1 MYKEGKIFWGW
12 HVVAGAFL
20 LMAANYG
27 ARYSFGIFVQP
38 LTVENGW
45 SRSAVS
51 LAATINLITYA
62 LAGIGAGRLLDRVA
76 PRWITTAGAA
86 TGAAGLLLCALAR
99 TPLEL
104 YLAYGV
110 LYGLGSAWTGA
121 VPLTSSVGKWFVRKR
136 GLAIG
141 ISSMGVSLGSIT
153 LIPAAAFVM
162 ELFSWKAGFL
172 FIGLALLVPGVL
184 VAQLQLRRT
193 VPEAYG
199 LAPDGDDPVPGAGTA
214 PSGSAASSV
223 PLPAGRIMADSRFRM
238 LALCHGTAV
247 MTSLMAFVHQVPY
260 AIDNGVEKIAAAA
273 SLGAIGF
280 AGLAGQFFF
289 GWVSDRIAD
298 PKYSAAMGYTIMAA
312 GMIILMQTRT
322 VERLL
327 VYAMVFGFGYGCLGP
342 LLPILAAD
350 RFGRENMGAVFGLLI
365 FFVVGLGGA
374 LGPLLGGLVYD
385 LAGSYRWAWG
395 ANIGLLI
402 AAAIGVV
409 SLKRRHPDA
418 SLDNRSRDV

>member
-1 MYKEGKIFWGW
+1 MFKKDNIFWGW
-12 HVVAGAFL
+12 YVVAGAFL

-99 TPLEL
+99 TPLEI

-110 LYGLGSAWTGA
+110 LYGFGSAWTGA
-121 VPLTSSVGKWFVRKR
+121 VPVTSSVGKWFVRKR

-153 LIPAAAFVM
+153 LIPTAAFIM
-162 ELFSWKAGFL
+162 ERFSWKAGFL

-184 VAQLQLRRT
+184 VAQVLLRRT

-199 LAPDGDDPVPGAGTA
+199 LAPDGDDPAPGRVT
-214 PSGSAASSV
+214 AASVPAPLSV
-223 PLPAGRIMADSRFRM
+223 PLAAGHLMADSRFRM

-247 MTSLMAFVHQVPY
+247 MVSLMAFVHQVPY
-260 AIDNGVEKIAAAA
+260 AIDNGIEKITAAA

-280 AGLAGQFFF
+280 AGLVGQFFF
-289 GWVSDRIAD
+289 GWLSDRIAD
-298 PKYSAAMGYTIMAA
+298 PKYSAAMGYTVMAA
-312 GMIILMQTRT
+312 GMILLLQTRT
-322 VERLL
+322 VPMLM
-327 VYAMVFGFGYGCLGP
+327 VYALVFGFGYGCLGP

-350 RFGRENMGAVFGLLI
+350 RFGRQTMGAVFGLLV
-365 FFVVGLGGA
+365 FFVVGVGGA
-374 LGPLLGGLVYD
+374 FGPLLGGLVYD
-385 LAGSYRWAWG
+385 LTGSYRWAWIFNLG
-395 ANIGLLI
+395 MLI
-402 AAAIGVV
+402 AAATGIMT
-409 SLKRRHPDA
+409 LKRNRPA
-418 SLDNRSRDV
+418 SGSTAGL

>member
-1 MYKEGKIFWGW
+1 MFKKENIFWGW
-12 HVVAGAFL
+12 YVVAGAFL

-38 LTVENGW
+38 LTAENGW

-51 LAATINLITYA
+51 LAATINLFTYA

-86 TGAAGLLLCALAR
+86 AGAAGLLLCALAR
-99 TPLEL
+99 NPLEI
-104 YLAYGV
+104 YLFYGV
-110 LYGLGSAWTGA
+110 LYGFGSAWTGA
-121 VPLTSSVGKWFVRKR
+121 VPVTSSVGKWFVRKR

-153 LIPAAAFVM
+153 LIPTAAFIL
-162 ELFSWKAGFL
+162 ERFSWRAGFL
-172 FIGLALLVPGVL
+172 FIGLALLIPGVII
-184 VAQLQLRRT
+184 AQLLLRRT

-199 LAPDGDDPVPGAGTA
+199 LAPDGDDPAPNAGKEAPG
-214 PSGSAASSV
+214 PAAFSL
-223 PLPAGRIMADSRFRM
+223 PLPAGRIIADSRFRM

-247 MTSLMAFVHQVPY
+247 MVSLMAFVHQVPY
-260 AIDNGVEKIAAAA
+260 AIDNGIEKIAAAA

-289 GWVSDRIAD
+289 GWVSDRMAD
-298 PKYSAAMGYTIMAA
+298 PKYSAAMGYTAMAA
-312 GMIILMQTRT
+312 GMIILLQTRT
-322 VERLL
+322 VEMLL
-327 VYAMVFGFGYGCLGP
+327 VYAVVFGFGYGCLGP

-350 RFGRENMGAVFGLLI
+350 RFGRGNMGAVFGLLI

-395 ANIGLLI
+395 ANLGLLI
-402 AAAIGVV
+402 AAAIGIA

-418 SLDNRSRDV
+418 SLDNRSRGV

>member
-1 MYKEGKIFWGW
+1 
-12 HVVAGAFL
+12 
-20 LMAANYG
+20 
-27 ARYSFGIFVQP
+27 
-38 LTVENGW
+38 
-45 SRSAVS
+45 
-51 LAATINLITYA
+51 LAATINLVTYA

-99 TPLEL
+99 TPLEI

-110 LYGLGSAWTGA
+110 LYGFGSAWTGA
-121 VPLTSSVGKWFVRKR
+121 VPVTSSVGKWFVRKR

-153 LIPAAAFVM
+153 LIPTAAFIM
-162 ELFSWKAGFL
+162 ERFSWRAGFL
-172 FIGLALLVPGVL
+172 FIGLALLVPGVII
-184 VAQLQLRRT
+184 AQLLLRRT

-199 LAPDGDDPVPGAGTA
+199 LSPDGDDPAPNAGKEAPGPATF
-214 PSGSAASSV
+214 SL
-223 PLPAGRIMADSRFRM
+223 PLHTGRIIADSRFRM

-247 MTSLMAFVHQVPY
+247 MVSLMAFVHQVPY
-260 AIDNGVEKIAAAA
+260 AIDNGIEKIAAAA

-289 GWVSDRIAD
+289 GWVSDRMAD
-298 PKYSAAMGYTIMAA
+298 PKYSAAMGYTAMAA
-312 GMIILMQTRT
+312 GMIILLQTRT
-322 VERLL
+322 VEMLL
-327 VYAMVFGFGYGCLGP
+327 VYAVVFGFGYGCLGP

-395 ANIGLLI
+395 ANLGLLI
-402 AAAIGVV
+402 AAAIGIA
-409 SLKRRHPDA
+409 SLKQRHPDA
-418 SLDNRSRDV
+418 SLDNRSRGV

>member
-1 MYKEGKIFWGW
+1 MFKKDNIFWGW
-12 HVVAGAFL
+12 YVVAGAFL

-38 LTVENGW
+38 LTAENGW

-51 LAATINLITYA
+51 LAATINLVTYA

-99 TPLEL
+99 TPLEI

-110 LYGLGSAWTGA
+110 LYGFGSAWTGA
-121 VPLTSSVGKWFVRKR
+121 VPVTSSVGKWFVRKR

-153 LIPAAAFVM
+153 LIPTAAFIM
-162 ELFSWKAGFL
+162 ERFSWRAGFL
-172 FIGLALLVPGVL
+172 FIGLALLVPGVII
-184 VAQLQLRRT
+184 AQLLLRRT

-199 LAPDGDDPVPGAGTA
+199 LSPDGDDPAPNAGKEAPGPATF
-214 PSGSAASSV
+214 SL
-223 PLPAGRIMADSRFRM
+223 PLHTGRIIADSRFRM

-247 MTSLMAFVHQVPY
+247 MVSLMAFVHQVPY
-260 AIDNGVEKIAAAA
+260 AIDNGIEKIAAAA

-289 GWVSDRIAD
+289 GWVSDRMAD
-298 PKYSAAMGYTIMAA
+298 PKYSAAMGYTAMAA
-312 GMIILMQTRT
+312 GMIILLQTRT
-322 VERLL
+322 VEMLL
-327 VYAMVFGFGYGCLGP
+327 VYAVVFGFGYGCLGP

-395 ANIGLLI
+395 ANLGLLI
-402 AAAIGVV
+402 AAAIGIA
-409 SLKRRHPDA
+409 SLRRRHPDA
-418 SLDNRSRDV
+418 SLDNRSRGV